1 MFVAYMYLFIFN
13 PEAIVLWGGV
23 SLNNGWK
30 AGLILGFALVVLWTT
45 GAGATF
51 TGLVVV
57 VGVLATLH
65 AAFRR
70 PVGEADF
77 ETAYTPAT
85 V

>member
-1 MFVAYMYLFIFN
+1 MLFSL
-13 PEAIVLWGGV
+13 AVLW
-23 SLNNGWK
+23 L
-30 AGLILGFALVVLWTT
+30 T

-57 VGVLATLH
+57 VAIISLSH
-65 AAFRR
+65 AAVRK
-70 PVGEADF
+70 PPGEADF